1 MFWLKS
7 LVLFSLFK
15 TIFIAYILRFSF
27 LLKANVSKMSKIRKN
42 FSFPVLN
49 HSRFFASL
57 ISCTG
62 NYFQTYLPLMHVRAC
77 IRIFWCISV
86 FWVRSAASYF
96 DDTSCRCVSVW
107 RFFLIFP
114 VHDLKVSGEQTS
126 SAQNLPGHAPGPE
139 IYRRPKS
146 DCSPKNPFSK

>member
-1 MFWLKS
+1 MFWLDS

-27 LLKANVSKMSKIRKN
+27 LLKANVSKMSKIRKK

-96 DDTSCRCVSVW
+96 NDTKLSMLLC
-107 RFFLIFP
+107 LEIFP
-114 VHDLKVSGEQTS
+114 ESVHDLKVICEQTS

-139 IYRRPKS
+139 IFHRPKS
-146 DCSPKNPFSK
+146 ACSPKPPFSK